1 MKLSFKNWRNHLKT
15 NNETYLSHL
24 FFAGKISLTLMFRS
38 VIFIVHAIFP
48 ICSIPK
54 KWNLEN
60 TIKKLQKWHEYTIK
74 RKNK

>member
-1 MKLSFKNWRNHLKT
+1 MKLSFDHLKA

-38 VIFIVHAIFP
+38 VIFIVHAMFP
-48 ICSIPK
+48 IYSIPK
-54 KWNLEN
+54 KWNLED
-60 TIKKLQKWHEYTIK
+60 TIRKLQKWHEYTIK